1 MSAVWTT
8 GWRSPRRE
16 VAEMPVQAPQ
26 EVTRRQAATIAGVH
40 YNTVR
45 LWERHGRIHPRRA
58 PNGEMMIDVRE
69 LEEIMRDRGTT
80 QPDDRSRIAAL
91 EAENKL
97 LREQLAVVSERYEK
111 LLDKVLQLTGQGI
124 DGKQGR

>member
-1 MSAVWTT
+1 
-8 GWRSPRRE
+8 
-16 VAEMPVQAPQ
+16 MPVQAPQ